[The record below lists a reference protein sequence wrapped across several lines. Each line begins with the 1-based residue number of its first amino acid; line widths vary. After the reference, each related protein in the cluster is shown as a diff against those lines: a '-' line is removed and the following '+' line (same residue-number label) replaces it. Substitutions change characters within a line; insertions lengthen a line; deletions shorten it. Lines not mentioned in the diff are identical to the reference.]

1 MKRYS
6 FLLVIILVIGCHHN
20 HKKPRHEKYK
30 KHSGTDTLFATRR
43 SAISVWSDTITLE
56 KRRKQYGDD
65 DFYTVADDEAYYSV
79 TADSVLRAQKLPLI
93 DTRQYGECKF
103 IKFEQKNGTATL
115 VRIDTLSKLHTLYLF
130 DPSKAPHEADVTAM
144 NEDTAHFIIKISQL
158 NIVLRLYHETLC
170 KHC

>member
-1 MKRYS
+1 M
-6 FLLVIILVIGCHHN
+6 LVIVSGCHHN
-20 HKKPRHEKYK
+20 HKKPRHNKRK
-30 KHSGTDTLFATRR
+30 KHSGTDTLFVTRR
-43 SAISVWSDTITLE
+43 SAISVWLDTVTLE

-65 DFYTVADDEAYYSV
+65 DFCTVADDEAYYSS

-115 VRIDTLSKLHTLYLF
+115 VRIDTLSRLHTLYLF

-144 NEDTAHFIIKISQL
+144 DEEYSAF
-158 NIVLRLYHETLC
+158 YH
-170 KHC
+170 